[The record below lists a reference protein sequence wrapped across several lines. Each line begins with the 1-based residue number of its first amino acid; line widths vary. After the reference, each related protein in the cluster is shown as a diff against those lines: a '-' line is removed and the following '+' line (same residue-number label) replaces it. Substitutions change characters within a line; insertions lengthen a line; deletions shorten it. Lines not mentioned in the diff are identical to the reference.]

1 MRLVVEMRREV
12 VTFWREWMSLIVEG
26 EGEMP

>member
-12 VTFWREWMSLIVEG
+12 VTFWREWMSLIFEG
-26 EGEMP
+26 EGEMQ